1 MFVGMLVYWG
11 LKVNTVYNAG
21 ISCQENVPEGC
32 DRPHGAALWETMI
45 NMLVTHNTLSAYNTQ
60 ATMQVCLLRVSSPT
74 AQHWHSGS
82 MSAAVNQNTDSG
94 SPLQTAEMTRNSS
107 ITSPKTFFSY
117 LKQCNQDHIILIT
130 KRGRLNVISG
140 RTLLYTT
147 TSQLF
152 SGALGWSSNE
162 NHYSRG
168 PSESIAHSLTAAQ
181 LPFLS
186 HRIWMSKCNY
196 LLLTQWWS
204 ESRWWKWITL
214 LF

>member
-1 MFVGMLVYWG
+1 
-11 LKVNTVYNAG
+11 
-21 ISCQENVPEGC
+21 
-32 DRPHGAALWETMI
+32 MI

-94 SPLQTAEMTRNSS
+94 SPLQTAETTRNSS

-140 RTLLYTT
+140 RLYYTQQHP
-147 TSQLF
+147 SYSLVLWVDPQMKIIIL
-152 SGALGWSSNE
+152 GALLN
-162 NHYSRG
+162 
-168 PSESIAHSLTAAQ
+168 Q
-181 LPFLS
+181 
-186 HRIWMSKCNY
+186 
-196 LLLTQWWS
+196 
-204 ESRWWKWITL
+204 
-214 LF
+214 